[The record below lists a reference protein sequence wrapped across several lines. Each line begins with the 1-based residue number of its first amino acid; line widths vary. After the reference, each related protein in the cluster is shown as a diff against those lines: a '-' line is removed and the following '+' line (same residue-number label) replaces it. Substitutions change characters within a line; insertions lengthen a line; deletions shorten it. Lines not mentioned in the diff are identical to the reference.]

1 MENVGQGADPTALS
15 SQPAS
20 KGLASSQTQLVP
32 CSYPCS
38 LPVTAANV
46 TLSTIFLKNH
56 VRSFLSQITE
66 QCPAMLQPICYRNE
80 GDIPDQSHQHIQTY
94 PWRYTQTTANHFLC

>member
-38 LPVTAANV
+38 LPVTAAN
-46 TLSTIFLKNH
+46 TTHSTIFLQKPCQEFPLTDH
-56 VRSFLSQITE
+56 
-66 QCPAMLQPICYRNE
+66 
-80 GDIPDQSHQHIQTY
+80 
-94 PWRYTQTTANHFLC
+94 